1 MLVNL
6 EHLTDGPNARTV
18 PVPPAADKALARSVA
33 ASGILQPI
41 LVRPLTMAKEPGKYE
56 IVLGN
61 RRVRAARAN
70 GISEIPAEVRDM
82 DDIEVRKAQ
91 VVENLQRE
99 GMHPVDQWR
108 AVREL
113 MLDGVSVTDAA
124 NALGLDDRAIR
135 RMEHLGRLNHLLLK
149 LVEIQMPSD
158 QQLRAIA
165 NAPVKTQQA
174 IAKRKDLLTQ
184 RGEVETV
191 GWQDI
196 AMACRIERIARSVA
210 IFDWEKTKITWEE
223 DLFAQPGADDQFST
237 LELDKFMTAQRAALE
252 ARVQQLGKAKRKA
265 RLSRIDDRGNMEFPK
280 GFRRVFDGNIEKPRR
295 AETLFLAIGLD
306 GAIVTQLAAE
316 VATETRK
323 KAAKTG
329 APWGVTPKDGE
340 ADADDAPEEN
350 IDEVV
355 TEVLNVKS
363 PLTKEGLGLVA
374 KARQIAVRRAL
385 DTPMTTLNVLAL
397 LVLALCAD
405 NVVINSEDMVGAGR
419 FNDLAFRML
428 DPTGN
433 PIALS
438 EADMVQIGQNAIGR
452 ILQFR
457 GPNTLSYM
465 KSGPAGEWIGHSINA
480 REHLPRFD
488 TEEFLATVNGEG
500 LRRIAQDVGIT
511 EVTTSVKALRAALVG
526 KAPDYRPKE
535 ALFGAPA
542 PRA

>member
-1 MLVNL
+1 MLVEL
-6 EHLTDGPNARTV
+6 EHLINGPNARTV
-18 PVPPAADKALARSVA
+18 PVPPAAEKALARSVA

-41 LVRPLTMAKEPGKYE
+41 LVRPLTMAKEPGRYE

-82 DDIEVRKAQ
+82 DDTEVRKAQ

-99 GMHPVDQWR
+99 NMHPVDQWR

-113 MLDGVSVTDAA
+113 MLDGVSITDAA
-124 NALGLDDRAIR
+124 NALGLEDRAIR
-135 RMEHLGRLNHLLLK
+135 RMEHLGRLNPLLLK

-196 AMACRIERIARSVA
+196 AMACRIERITRSVA
-210 IFDWEKTKITWEE
+210 IFDWEKTKITWDE
-223 DLFAQPGADDQFST
+223 DLFAQPGADDQFTT
-237 LELDKFMTAQRAALE
+237 LELDRFMTAQRAALQ
-252 ARVQQLGKAKRKA
+252 ARVQELIKAKKKA

-306 GAIVTQLAAE
+306 GAIVTQLAVEAAAE
-316 VATETRK
+316 TKK

-329 APWGVTPKDGE
+329 AVTG
-340 ADADDAPEEN
+340 AAPEDDETDAGQEN

-355 TEVLNVKS
+355 TEVLDVKS

-385 DTPMTTLNVLAL
+385 EAPMTPLNVLAL

-405 NVVINSEDMVGAGR
+405 NVVINSEDLEGTGR

-457 GPNTLSYM
+457 GPNTLSGM

-500 LRRIAQDVGIT
+500 LRRIAQEAGIT
-511 EVTTSVKALRAALVG
+511 TAVTSVKALRAGLVG
-526 KAPDYRPKE
+526 NAPNYRPKE